1 MERYVKL
8 TNGQEYRINRCGA
21 AQGVLWI
28 GFPDGAITFQQA
40 VAVFGNP
47 ELTAVIESRF
57 ETGMEHTFAN
67 YTDLVIVQRDENGI
81 LIAIRKINGEGNGN
95 DENNGVD

>member
-8 TNGQEYRINRCGA
+8 VDGQEYRINRCGA

-40 VAVFGNP
+40 VTVFGNP
-47 ELTAVIESRF
+47 ELTIQIESRF
-57 ETGMEHTFAN
+57 ETSMEEIYRY
-67 YTDLVIVQRDENGI
+67 YTDLIVVQRDEYGI
-81 LIAIRKINGEGNGN
+81 LIALKKTN
-95 DENNGVD
+95 